1 VYVNLYVFVCVFMCI
16 YIYSYVYIY
25 IYIGIYIYIETYIYV
40 FMYMHIHVFTYNKPV
55 LFLRMK
61 GLARRDENQESH
73 QQRNARLEERD
84 RENLRVRT
92 YVQIYI

>member
-1 VYVNLYVFVCVFMCI
+1 M
-16 YIYSYVYIY
+16 YI
-25 IYIGIYIYIETYIYV
+25 
-40 FMYMHIHVFTYNKPV
+40 YMHIHIFTYDKLV
-55 LFLRMK
+55 LFLRIK

-92 YVQIYI
+92 YVQIYIYLDYGV